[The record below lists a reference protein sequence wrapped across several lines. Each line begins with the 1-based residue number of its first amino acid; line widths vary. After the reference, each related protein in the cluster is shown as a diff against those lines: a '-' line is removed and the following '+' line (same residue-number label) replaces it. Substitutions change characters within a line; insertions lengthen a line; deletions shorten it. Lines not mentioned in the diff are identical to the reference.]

1 MGNFVRK
8 LIKWNTG
15 EGNIVADYD
24 QELEGTIKFTSDTIN
39 EDLDREQYVTV
50 KTSDLTKQIKVT
62 QTGKREIFQTQSEEF
77 ITKDGTFNVL
87 KDGISK

>member
-24 QELEGTIKFTSDTIN
+24 QELEGTIKFTSDTVN
-39 EDLDREQYVTV
+39 EDLDRQQYVTV
-50 KTSDLTKQIKVT
+50 KTPDLTKQIKVT
-62 QTGKREIFQTQSEEF
+62 QTGKREIFQTKSEEF